1 MKVKQFFIGIAIL
14 FSSPIFA
21 QNQYKCLVQTI
32 NYSGEAAY
40 MAVSLISPKG
50 EYEKTLYVFGDDGQ
64 WYDSLKKWF
73 GFYEKK
79 NEKIDAITGASILGG
94 ERKTIMLDLDNEKL
108 NKGYSIRFES
118 AVEDQYYYNLDA
130 EIPFSEE
137 GLKGKAEGKGY
148 IRYVRIVPSK

>member
-1 MKVKQFFIGIAIL
+1 MNLKQFFISL
-14 FSSPIFA
+14 TVFFSLQISA

-40 MAVSLISPKG
+40 IAVSLISPKG

-73 GFYEKK
+73 SFYDKK

-94 ERKTIMLDLDNEKL
+94 ERKTIMLNLDNTKL
-108 NKGYSIRFES
+108 NKGYTIRFES
-118 AVEDQYYYNLDA
+118 VVEDQYYYNIDA
-130 EIPFSEE
+130 EIPFDDE
-137 GLKGKAEGKGY
+137 GLKNKIEGKGY
-148 IRYVRIVPSK
+148 IRYARIIPAK